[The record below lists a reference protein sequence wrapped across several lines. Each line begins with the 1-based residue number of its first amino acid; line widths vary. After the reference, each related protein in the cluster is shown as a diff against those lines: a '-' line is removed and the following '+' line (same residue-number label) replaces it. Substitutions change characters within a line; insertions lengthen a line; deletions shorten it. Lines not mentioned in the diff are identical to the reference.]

1 MIKGLSEYEK
11 FKVMR
16 PIIGPCQYDDLKM
29 PVRVEFYSYRGA
41 ARYG

>member
-29 PVRVEFYSYRGA
+29 PVIRKTDLSY
-41 ARYG
+41 